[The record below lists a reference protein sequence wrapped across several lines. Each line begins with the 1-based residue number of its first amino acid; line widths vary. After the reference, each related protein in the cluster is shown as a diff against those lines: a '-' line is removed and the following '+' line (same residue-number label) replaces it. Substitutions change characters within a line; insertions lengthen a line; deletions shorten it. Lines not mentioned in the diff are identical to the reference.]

1 MIVNAKEMLKIQKQM
16 EQKEKNRPIHS
27 DYCLECGCPKEICC
41 ERRGRV
47 EELKEL
53 HNKMCFKHFDSK
65 SMNPERYSAVKEYVE
80 KRLLKLQ
87 EGEKHERYC

>member
-1 MIVNAKEMLKIQKQM
+1 MSFCCDCGKDKQAFLCLSCNDKWL
-16 EQKEKNRPIHS
+16 EQA
-27 DYCLECGCPKEICC
+27 

-87 EGEKHERYC
+87 EGEKHD

>member
-1 MIVNAKEMLKIQKQM
+1 MGCLKMIVNAKEMLKIQKQM

-53 HNKMCFKHFDSK
+53 HNKMCFKHFD
-65 SMNPERYSAVKEYVE
+65 RYSAVKEYVE
-80 KRLLKLQ
+80 KRLLTLQ
-87 EGEKHERYC
+87 GVEK

>member
-1 MIVNAKEMLKIQKQM
+1 MSECVRCKSKCKL
-16 EQKEKNRPIHS
+16 PIFCNS
-27 DYCLECGCPKEICC
+27 CYQESFKSG

-65 SMNPERYSAVKEYVE
+65 NPERYSAVKEYVE
-80 KRLLKLQ
+80 KRLLTLQ
-87 EGEKHERYC
+87 GVKK

>member
-1 MIVNAKEMLKIQKQM
+1 MNGKHFDVKDM
-16 EQKEKNRPIHS
+16 EREYK
-27 DYCLECGCPKEICC
+27 
-41 ERRGRV
+41 RGRV
-47 EELKEL
+47 EELQEL

-87 EGEKHERYC
+87 GVEK

>member
-53 HNKMCFKHFDSK
+53 HNKMCFKHFD
-65 SMNPERYSAVKEYVE
+65 RYSAVKEYVE

-87 EGEKHERYC
+87 GVEK

>member
-53 HNKMCFKHFDSK
+53 HNKICFKHFD
-65 SMNPERYSAVKEYVE
+65 RYSAVKEYVE
-80 KRLLKLQ
+80 KRLLELQ
-87 EGEKHERYC
+87 EGENHD

>member
-47 EELKEL
+47 EELKKFISWAEEESEGWQMSLDCYPTQLQLSKQIKEL
-53 HNKMCFKHFDSK
+53 
-65 SMNPERYSAVKEYVE
+65 EGVE
-80 KRLLKLQ
+80 
-87 EGEKHERYC
+87 

>member
-1 MIVNAKEMLKIQKQM
+1 MNGKHFDVKDM
-16 EQKEKNRPIHS
+16 EREYK
-27 DYCLECGCPKEICC
+27 
-41 ERRGRV
+41 RGRV

-87 EGEKHERYC
+87 GVEK

>member
-16 EQKEKNRPIHS
+16 EQKEKNKPIHS

-53 HNKMCFKHFDSK
+53 HNKICFKHFD
-65 SMNPERYSAVKEYVE
+65 RYSAVKEYVE

-87 EGEKHERYC
+87 EGEK

>member
-53 HNKMCFKHFDSK
+53 HNKMCFKHFD
-65 SMNPERYSAVKEYVE
+65 RYSAVKEYVE
-80 KRLLKLQ
+80 RRLLELQ

>member
-53 HNKMCFKHFDSK
+53 HNKMCFKHFD
-65 SMNPERYSAVKEYVE
+65 RYSAVKEYVE
-80 KRLLKLQ
+80 KRLLELKNNGLD
-87 EGEKHERYC
+87 